1 MNASAPLPQIDY
13 ARWLQTFRSIAR
25 GTDERTFIA
34 DNIPLSAAGNSAPV
48 MDYEQARAIA
58 SALAPANMNSLPL
71 DWAARLSVGGVNMN
85 FYIVKQLPVLPP
97 EAYLEEAPPGLPYA
111 ALVLPRVL
119 ELTYTSHEMEGFAR
133 ALGYEGPPFPWDE
146 ERRLRL
152 QCELDAVFAQMYRLD
167 RADLEYILDAP
178 APGAS
183 FPSLK
188 ANEIRRF
195 GEYRTRR
202 HVLAAWDRLAAG
214 APPDLAE
221 PAA

>member
-1 MNASAPLPQIDY
+1 MNESASLPQIDY
-13 ARWLQTFRSIAR
+13 ARWIQAFRSITNA
-25 GTDERTFIA
+25 TNERTFVA
-34 DNIPLSAAGNSAPV
+34 DNIPRSAVGNSAPV
-48 MDYEQARAIA
+48 MDYEQARATA
-58 SALAPANMNSLPL
+58 SAFVLANMNSLPL

-85 FYIVKQLPVLPP
+85 FFIVKQLPVLPP
-97 EAYLEEAPPGLPYA
+97 EAYMEEALPGLPYA

-133 ALGYEGPPFPWDE
+133 GLGYAGAPFPWDAG
-146 ERRLRL
+146 RRLRL
-152 QCELDAVFAQMYRLD
+152 QCELDAVFARMYRLD

-188 ANEIRRF
+188 ANEIKRF
-195 GEYRTRR
+195 GEYRTKR

-214 APPDLAE
+214 EAPDGPR
-221 PAA
+221 

>member
-1 MNASAPLPQIDY
+1 MNESAPLPQIDY
-13 ARWLQTFRSIAR
+13 AHWLQAFRGIAR

-34 DNIPLSAAGNSAPV
+34 GNIPRSAVGNSAPV
-48 MDYEQARAIA
+48 MDYEQARATA
-58 SALAPANMNSLPL
+58 SAFVLANMNSLPL

-85 FYIVKQLPVLPP
+85 FFIVKQLPVLPP
-97 EAYLEEAPPGLPYA
+97 EAYLEEALPGLPYA

-119 ELTYTSHEMEGFAR
+119 ELTYASHEMEGFAR
-133 ALGYEGPPFPWDE
+133 GLGYAGAPFPWDE
-146 ERRLRL
+146 DRRLRL
-152 QCELDAVFAQMYRLD
+152 QCELDAVFARMYRLD

-188 ANEIRRF
+188 ANEIKRF
-195 GEYRTRR
+195 GEYRTKR

-214 APPDLAE
+214 EAPDGPR
-221 PAA
+221 